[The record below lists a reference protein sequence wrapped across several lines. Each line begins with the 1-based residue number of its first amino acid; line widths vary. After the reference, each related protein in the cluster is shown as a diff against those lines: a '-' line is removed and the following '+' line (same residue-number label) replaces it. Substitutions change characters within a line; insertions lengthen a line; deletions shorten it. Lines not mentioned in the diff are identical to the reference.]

1 MASGAEVVGVTAGVL
16 TAGGGALSVASPDGV
31 RLAVADGLADVDAVA
46 DGGAPGPAGPGG
58 GPGGGGRGRAAGG
71 GGAEGQA

>member
-31 RLAVADGLADVDAVA
+31 RLAVADGLADVVMIHAPKPGTYVREESIYY
-46 DGGAPGPAGPGG
+46 DG
-58 GPGGGGRGRAAGG
+58 
-71 GGAEGQA
+71 

>member
-46 DGGAPGPAGPGG
+46 DGAPLA
-58 GPGGGGRGRAAGG
+58 GRGRGRRRRRGG
-71 GGAEGQA
+71 RRGLG

>member
-46 DGGAPGPAGPGG
+46 DGAPLAGRPAGRAPGGVARAG
-58 GPGGGGRGRAAGG
+58 A
-71 GGAEGQA
+71 